1 MNTHILT
8 PQRRKVNGLGKRSLT
23 LKLSLFSPP
32 KLSTDAK
39 KVPSPFGRRCHE
51 VADEGHGIVS
61 SENKIPHP
69 ALSQANQ
76 PAQKR
81 AGRRRD
87 ETWFS
92 GLVLKINPPWP
103 RLSDSVA
110 PGAGLSETGP
120 FFKGGKEHGPKGIPP
135 FTKKGG

>member
-1 MNTHILT
+1 
-8 PQRRKVNGLGKRSLT
+8 
-23 LKLSLFSPP
+23 
-32 KLSTDAK
+32 
-39 KVPSPFGRRCHE
+39 VPSPLGRRCHE
-51 VADEGHGIVS
+51 VADEGYGIVS
-61 SENKIPHP
+61 SEIQIPHP

-103 RLSDSVA
+103 
-110 PGAGLSETGP
+110 P
-120 FFKGGKEHGPKGIPP
+120 FFKGGERTRPQGYPP
-135 FTKKGG
+135 LYEERGVRGDFEVS

>member
-1 MNTHILT
+1 L
-8 PQRRKVNGLGKRSLT
+8 LGSLYLNKTQKSNKKPYFRNSLKREFLLFLCT
-23 LKLSLFSPP
+23 VLFSG
-32 KLSTDAK
+32 L
-39 KVPSPFGRRCHE
+39 RRNPAITCFF
-51 VADEGHGIVS
+51 VTAQV
-61 SENKIPHP
+61 PHP
-69 ALSQANQ
+69 TLSQANQ

-120 FFKGGKEHGPKGIPP
+120 FFKGGKEHCPKGIPP